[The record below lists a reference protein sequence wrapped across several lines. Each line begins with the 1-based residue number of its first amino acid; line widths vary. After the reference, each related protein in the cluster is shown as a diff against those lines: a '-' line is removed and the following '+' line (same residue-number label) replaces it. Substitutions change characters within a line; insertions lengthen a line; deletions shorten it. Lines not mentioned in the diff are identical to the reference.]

1 MKNRIATIA
10 RHTVREAV
18 RTRLGLLTVAV
29 IAALFAASLFVREI
43 AITESVRFQ
52 TVFYAATIRFAAVL
66 IAALFAIASVVREF
80 HDKGLEIALALDV
93 PRSHYILGKIAG
105 LLAIALGLSVAAGLP
120 LLAMS
125 GWETVLAWTC
135 SLAFELA
142 IVMAV
147 SLFCVLTFNQ
157 LVPAFAFVVA
167 FYVLARTLTAIRLIG
182 ANPVADATALSHRV
196 MTWLMETLALI
207 VPALDGWTRSAWLTG
222 HSPAWTTLAA
232 IAAHSVLLVVLLTAA
247 AVFDM
252 YRKNF

>member
-10 RHTVREAV
+10 RHTIREAI
-18 RTRLGLLTVAV
+18 RTRLALVTLV
-29 IAALFAASLFVREI
+29 IIATLFAASLFVREI

-52 TVFYAATIRFAAVL
+52 TVFYAAAIRFASVL
-66 IAALFAIASVVREF
+66 IAALFAISSVAREF
-80 HDKGLEIALALDV
+80 QDKGLEIALALDL
-93 PRSHYILGKIAG
+93 PRSHYILGKLAG
-105 LLAIALGLSVAAGLP
+105 LLAIAAALAFAAGLP
-120 LLAMS
+120 LLMLS
-125 GWETVLAWTC
+125 GWETVLQWTF

-142 IVMAV
+142 VVMAV

-157 LVPAFAFVVA
+157 LVPAFAFVIA

-182 ANPVADATALSHRV
+182 ANPIADATVPSHRV
-196 MTWLMETLALI
+196 MTWLIETLALI

-222 HSPAWTTLAA
+222 QSPAWTALAL
-232 IAAHSVLLVVLLTAA
+232 IAAHSALLVAVLTAA